1 MTEPMSVTV
10 NDQLSAE
17 GSVKCPVREPILT
30 KGKGEILR

>member
-17 GSVKCPVREPILT
+17 GSVKRPVWEPTLI
-30 KGKGEILR
+30 KEKGEILR